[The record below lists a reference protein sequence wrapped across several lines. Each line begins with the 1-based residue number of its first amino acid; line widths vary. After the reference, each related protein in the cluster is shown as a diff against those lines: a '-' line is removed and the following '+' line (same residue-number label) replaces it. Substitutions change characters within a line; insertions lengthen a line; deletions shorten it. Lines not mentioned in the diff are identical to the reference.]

1 MPYAHSART
10 RGVCARRIAGALPK
24 DESENIRAVDAQGL
38 IFLHHGDFV
47 VGERLAV
54 RKDLADFAGM
64 DGEARFE
71 FEHAAGGRLAG
82 DEARQKAEA
91 RAQDAVGGAV
101 VERLEQPGGGQRM
114 EFLHGPEGIVGDAG
128 VGIGEAVFEVGNA
141 VGAGECGGGG
151 LCQGTW
157 LHIPHRVTTQPGT
170 GAPSRR
176 GVRCARNRGFA
187 PTVTGWSAF

>member
-1 MPYAHSART
+1 M
-10 RGVCARRIAGALPK
+10 
-24 DESENIRAVDAQGL
+24 
-38 IFLHHGDFV
+38 
-47 VGERLAV
+47 
-54 RKDLADFAGM
+54 RKDLADFAGT
-64 DGEARFE
+64 DGDSGFD

-82 DEARQKAEA
+82 NEARQKAEA
-91 RAQDAVGGAV
+91 RAQDAVEGAV

-187 PTVTGWSAF
+187 PTVTGWSAFQAHGAVILVSQDEIKKWIQTGERSEPKSLPNGEGAAIAAGGAKCPAAE